1 MVGIILGTIAD
12 AYKFIQY
19 VCNDLVPEPSDQDY
33 GTRREYAYYR
43 ANFNNW
49 QARWGYS
56 QYYAYGGYY
65 YMYDCS
71 SLIGAAL
78 VSAGILKPNIIP
90 GFYTGNMID
99 IMTDTSGTYGLHFIR
114 FDPKTNTLQPGDIL
128 LNHNAF
134 SQHTEMLDRYV
145 NGTWYSM
152 GAHNSALPVS
162 SQINSRPTDIS
173 TWDNALRLD
182 PQQSAYID
190 WNNYR
195 FYASYSDYFSRD
207 SMEAYVNACM
217 IASVLMSDITYPYY
231 NPFSVVYNN
240 PENRNVWTKQAVCA
254 LLGNIEVECS
264 YNPALF
270 ENGVNIIQKPYYN
283 AIYAATDYNDVKTK
297 LQNIGYYG
305 GYGFVQYT
313 GSYKYIG
320 LNNII
325 DPNMENS
332 NAYEIM
338 NDSYYAGGG
347 IYYSDPS
354 DPALNVMIEK
364 YPYYKP
370 AFYKIEG
377 TDINT
382 VYAQVQSPFNSNYT
396 IFTDIENGLD
406 LGFRDAYAQLL
417 FLSNECCPKEWD
429 NNYIPDLETMSFND
443 FIAYN
448 EDIVPDYSNLDMLTE
463 QFMRRF
469 EKPASL
475 LTLETRQE
483 AARFWWDRLKH
494 MVAITPPIYPD
505 LEKKKSIW
513 LQCFV
518 PQVRIKL

>member
-1 MVGIILGTIAD
+1 MGTIAD
-12 AYKFIQY
+12 AYKYIRY
-19 VCNDLVPEPSDQDY
+19 VCNDLIPDPTDPNY
-33 GTRREYAYYR
+33 GRHRPYAYYR
-43 ANFNNW
+43 ANFNN
-49 QARWGYS
+49 QLARWGMEPYS
-56 QYYAYGGYY
+56 AYGGSY
-65 YMYDCS
+65 YMFDCS

-78 VSAGILKPNIIP
+78 VSAEILKPNIIP
-90 GFYTGNMID
+90 SFYTGNMIE
-99 IMTDTSGTYGLHFIR
+99 IMTDTTGTYGLHFIR

-134 SQHTEMLDRYV
+134 SQHTEMLDRYE
-145 NGTWYSM
+145 NGKWYSM

-162 SQINSRPTDIS
+162 NQINSRPTDIS

-190 WNNYR
+190 WNNYK
-195 FYASYSDYFSRD
+195 FFASYSDYFSRD

-217 IASVLMSDITYPYY
+217 IASVLMSDLTYPYDAQG
-231 NPFSVVYNN
+231 SVVYNY
-240 PENRNVWTKQAVCA
+240 PKNRNVWTKQAVCA

-270 ENGVNIIQKPYYN
+270 ESNIHALQKPYYN
-283 AIYAATDYNDVKTK
+283 AIYAANNYNDVKTQ

-320 LNNII
+320 LNNIY
-325 DPNMENS
+325 DSNFENS
-332 NAYEIM
+332 TAYLDM
-338 NDSYYAGGG
+338 DDSYYAGGG
-347 IYYSDPS
+347 IYYTIPLNPS
-354 DPALNVMIEK
+354 EEIFMIEK

-370 AFYKIEG
+370 AFYKINASDTSTFYRE
-377 TDINT
+377 IS
-382 VYAQVQSPFNSNYT
+382 SPFNSGYT
-396 IFTDIENGLD
+396 VFEDIESGLD

-417 FLSNECCPKEWD
+417 FLSNECCPEEWD
-429 NNYIPDLETMSFND
+429 NNYIPDLEDMTFYEFSR
-443 FIAYN
+443 YN

-505 LEKKKSIW
+505 LEKKKSVW
-513 LQCFV
+513 LKCFV
-518 PQVRIKL
+518 PQIRITL